1 MFGPADQPPI
11 IVPLLELDF
20 PQEGEIVFLPADT
33 VVLAVG
39 AQSESKLAQELKGLV
54 PEVYSIGD
62 CKKPRDA
69 ASATYSAARVVETI

>member
-1 MFGPADQPPI
+1 
-11 IVPLLELDF
+11 
-20 PQEGEIVFLPADT
+20 
-33 VVLAVG
+33 VG

-69 ASATYSAARVVETI
+69 ASATYSAARVAETI